1 MKLSQCAGVGQPD
14 IVNRT
19 LGFAGSVAIAVGG
32 IAAGALPQR
41 DPFAHWPVIRELR
54 NFPLVGVA
62 CTYFGLALLCGA
74 WLRMRST
81 ADGQRPSDLIK
92 TMVWWASPL
101 AVTAP
106 MFSRDVYSYLAQG
119 AMVRQ
124 GIDAYRLGP
133 SSLGGRLALD
143 VPAIW
148 QDTPAPYGPVFLRC
162 ASAIVALTEE
172 NTVAGVWAMRFVAL
186 IGVALV
192 VACLPGLAARCG
204 VPPQRALW
212 FGALNPL
219 LLLHLVAGVHN
230 DALMVGLVAAGL
242 LAAVRDR
249 PLLAAALIVA
259 AALVKAPAILALI
272 TVVALS
278 RGRSAALIRAAAGAA
293 IAFIVLQAASGLG
306 LGWIAALHT
315 PTTVRNGLSVSTD
328 IGMLLAEA
336 GRPDAMD
343 VVRLLAA
350 AAGCALAGWALL
362 RAPNP
367 IAGLG
372 LALAAIVL
380 CGPVVHP
387 WYLVWPI
394 VPLAAGLLRPPT
406 AAIRLSVG
414 IAMFLLP
421 FGAPGYP
428 EAVVAAIFGTV
439 AGVLYLRLQPPL
451 PALVAAPTP
460 APAAA
465 G

>member
-1 MKLSQCAGVGQPD
+1 MKLRQCAGVGRPD

-41 DPFAHWPVIRELR
+41 DPFEHWPLIRELR
-54 NFPLVGVA
+54 AFPLAGVA

-74 WLRMRST
+74 WLRMRT
-81 ADGQRPSDLIK
+81 TVDGQRPADLVR
-92 TMVWWASPL
+92 TLLCWAAPL

-119 AMVRQ
+119 EMVRR
-124 GIDAYRLGP
+124 GLDAYRWGP
-133 SSLGGRLALD
+133 SSLGGPLPLD

-162 ASAIVALTEE
+162 AAAILALTGEH
-172 NTVAGVWAMRFVAL
+172 TVPGVWAMRLVAL
-186 IGVALV
+186 TGVALV
-192 VACLPGLAARCG
+192 VACLPGLAARFG

-219 LLLHLVAGVHN
+219 LLLHLVAGAHN
-230 DALMVGLVAAGL
+230 DALMVGLLAAGL
-242 LAAVRDR
+242 LAAARDR
-249 PLLAAALIVA
+249 PLLGAALVVA

-278 RGRSAALIRAAAGAA
+278 RGRTPAIIRTTAGAGL
-293 IAFIVLQAASGLG
+293 AFIVLQAASGLG

-315 PTTVRNGLSVSTD
+315 PTTVRNGLSLSTD
-328 IGMLLAEA
+328 VGMLLAD
-336 GRPDAMD
+336 PSAMA
-343 VVRLLAA
+343 VIRLAAA

-367 IAGLG
+367 VAGLG
-372 LALAAIVL
+372 LALGAIVL

-387 WYLVWPI
+387 WYLLWPI
-394 VPLAAGLLRPPT
+394 VPLAAGMDRPPP
-406 AAIRLSVG
+406 AAVRLSVG
-414 IAMFLLP
+414 VAMFLLP

-428 EAVVAAIFGTV
+428 EAVVAAVFGTV
-439 AGVLYLRLQPPL
+439 AGVLYLRLRPPV
-451 PALVAAPTP
+451 PALVP
-460 APAAA
+460 AT
-465 G
+465 

>member
-1 MKLSQCAGVGQPD
+1 MKLRQCAGVGRPD

-32 IAAGALPQR
+32 IASGALPQR
-41 DPFAHWPVIRELR
+41 DPFEHWPLIRELR
-54 NFPLVGVA
+54 AFPLVGVA
-62 CTYFGLALLCGA
+62 ATYFGLALLCGA

-81 ADGQRPSDLIK
+81 VDGQRPADLIR
-92 TMVWWASPL
+92 TLLCWATPL

-119 AMVRQ
+119 EMVRR
-124 GIDAYRLGP
+124 GLDAYRWGP
-133 SSLGGRLALD
+133 STLGGPLALD
-143 VPAIW
+143 VPTIW

-162 ASAIVALTEE
+162 AAAILALTGEH
-172 NTVAGVWAMRFVAL
+172 TVAGVWAMRLVAL
-186 IGVALV
+186 TGVALV
-192 VACLPGLAARCG
+192 VACLPGLAARFG

-219 LLLHLVAGVHN
+219 LLLHLVAGAHN
-230 DALMVGLVAAGL
+230 DALMVGLLAAGL

-249 PLLAAALIVA
+249 PLLAGALIVA

-278 RGRSAALIRAAAGAA
+278 RGRTAALLRTAAGAA
-293 IAFIVLQAASGLG
+293 LAFIVLQAASGLG

-315 PTTVRNGLSVSTD
+315 PTTVRNGLSLSTD
-328 IGMLLAEA
+328 VGMLLGEA
-336 GRPDAMD
+336 GHPDA
-343 VVRLLAA
+343 VAVIRLAA
-350 AAGCALAGWALL
+350 AAVGCGLAGWALL

-367 IAGLG
+367 LAGLG

-387 WYLVWPI
+387 WYLLWPI
-394 VPLAAGLLRPPT
+394 VPLAAGMYRAPP

-421 FGAPGYP
+421 FGAPTYP
-428 EAVVAAIFGTV
+428 EAVVAAMFGTV
-439 AGVLYLRLQPPL
+439 AGVLYLRLRPPV
-451 PALVAAPTP
+451 PALV
-460 APAAA
+460 PAAT
-465 G
+465 

>member
-1 MKLSQCAGVGQPD
+1 MKLSQCAGVR
-14 IVNRT
+14 VNRT

-32 IAAGALPQR
+32 VAAGALPR
-41 DPFAHWPVIRELR
+41 DDLFEHWPVVRELR
-54 NFPLVGVA
+54 AFPLAGVA

-81 ADGQRPSDLIK
+81 LDGQRPADLIR
-92 TMVWWASPL
+92 TMLWWAAPL

-119 AMVRQ
+119 AMVQR
-124 GIDAYRLGP
+124 GLDAYRWGP
-133 SSLGGRLALD
+133 SSLGGPLALD
-143 VPAIW
+143 VPPIW

-162 ASAIVALTEE
+162 ASAIVAVTGEH
-172 NTVAGVWAMRFVAL
+172 TVAGVWAMRLVAL

-192 VACLPGLAARCG
+192 AVCLPGLAARFG
-204 VPPQRALW
+204 VAPQRALW

-219 LLLHLVAGVHN
+219 LLLHLVAGAHN

-249 PLLAAALIVA
+249 PLLGAALIVA
-259 AALVKAPAILALI
+259 AALVKAPAILALV
-272 TVVALS
+272 TVVMLS
-278 RGRSAALIRAAAGAA
+278 RGRSAALIRATAGAA
-293 IAFIVLQAASGLG
+293 LAFIVLQAASGLG
-306 LGWIAALHT
+306 LGWIAALRT
-315 PTTVRNGLSVSTD
+315 PTTVRNGLSLSTD

-336 GRPDAMD
+336 GHPGAMAIIR
-343 VVRLLAA
+343 VVAA
-350 AAGCALAGWALL
+350 AAGCVLAGWALL

-367 IAGLG
+367 VAGLG

-387 WYLVWPI
+387 WYLLWPI
-394 VPLAAGLLRPPT
+394 VPLAAGLRHPPQ
-406 AAIRLSVG
+406 AAVRLSVG

-428 EAVVAAIFGTV
+428 EAVVAAAFGTV
-439 AGVLYLRLQPPL
+439 AGVLYLRLRPPST
-451 PALVAAPTP
+451 ALHPSPV
-460 APAAA
+460 PAATA
-465 G
+465 

>member
-1 MKLSQCAGVGQPD
+1 MGRPD

-19 LGFAGSVAIAVGG
+19 LGFAGSVAIALGG
-32 IAAGALPQR
+32 AAAGALPRR
-41 DPFAHWPVIRELR
+41 DPFEEWPLIRELR
-54 NFPLVGVA
+54 AFPLAGVA
-62 CTYFGLALLCGA
+62 VTYFGLVLLCGA

-81 ADGQRPSDLIK
+81 LDGQRPADLIK
-92 TMVWWASPL
+92 TLLWWAAPL
-101 AVTAP
+101 AATAP

-124 GIDAYRLGP
+124 GLDAYRWGP
-133 SSLGGRLALD
+133 SMLGGPLALD
-143 VPAIW
+143 VPPIW

-162 ASAIVALTEE
+162 ASMIVAVTGEH
-172 NTVAGVWAMRFVAL
+172 TVAGVWAMRLVAL
-186 IGVALV
+186 AGVALA
-192 VACLPGLAARCG
+192 VACLPGLAARFG

-249 PLLAAALIVA
+249 PLLGAALIVA

-272 TVVALS
+272 TVVALT
-278 RGRSAALIRAAAGAA
+278 RGRRGALIRTAAGAGL
-293 IAFIVLQAASGLG
+293 AFIVLQAASGLG

-315 PTTVRNGLSVSTD
+315 PTTVRNGLSLSTD
-328 IGMLLAEA
+328 VGMLLASA
-336 GRPDAMD
+336 GHPSAMA
-343 VVRLLAA
+343 VIRLVAA

-367 IAGLG
+367 VAGLG

-387 WYLVWPI
+387 WYLLWPI
-394 VPLAAGLLRPPT
+394 VPLAAGLHHPPP

-421 FGAPGYP
+421 FGAPTYP
-428 EAVVAAIFGTV
+428 QAVVAAVFGTV
-439 AGVLYLRLQPPL
+439 GGILYLRLRPPL
-451 PALVAAPTP
+451 PTLLPTP
-460 APAAA
+460 APATPAPA
-465 G
+465 TP